1 MIFEG
6 SRYENADVEPV
17 AGPDRVVRQTIVT
30 PHELPVQAFQFSYYT
45 VKEGDRIDI
54 LADRFLGDPELW
66 WVLADYNP
74 QWQFFDNL
82 PANTILRVPSA
93 ITLS

>member
-6 SRYENADVEPV
+6 SRYENAAVAPV
-17 AGPDRVVRQTIVT
+17 AGPDGAVRQTITT
-30 PHELPVQAFQFSYYT
+30 PHALPVQAFQFSYYT
-45 VKEGDRIDI
+45 VKDGDRMDI
-54 LADRFLGDPELW
+54 LAQRFLGDAELW

-74 QWQFFDNL
+74 QWLFYDDL

-93 ITLS
+93 IGR

>member
-6 SRYENADVEPV
+6 SRYENASVAPV
-17 AGPDRVVRQTIVT
+17 AGTDGVVRRTITDAHV
-30 PHELPVQAFQFSYYT
+30 LPVQAFQFSYYT

-54 LADRFLGDPELW
+54 LAQRFLGDAELW

-74 QWQFFDNL
+74 QWLYYDAI

-93 ITLS
+93 LSI